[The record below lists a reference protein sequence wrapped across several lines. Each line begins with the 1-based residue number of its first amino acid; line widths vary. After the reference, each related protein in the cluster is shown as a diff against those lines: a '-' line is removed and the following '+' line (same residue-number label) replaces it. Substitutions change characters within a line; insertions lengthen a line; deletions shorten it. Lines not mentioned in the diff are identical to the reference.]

1 MSSKIS
7 GFHGRVEELAWLKG
21 LFHEASGG
29 SPGANSCGP
38 RMAIVVAESGFGKS
52 RLVQALYQ
60 QLTVDPVWD
69 PPEVNYWPDSFQE
82 LAQQLRVN
90 PDLAGHDPKGP
101 PRFLWLGMRWQ
112 QPDVRNVEER
122 RCQLPEARS
131 ALHAHVET
139 ARHKQ
144 GSWKSLLAK
153 STDILKRQ
161 ATDEVVSQLVDT
173 FIPFGGLLKK
183 AFETAREIVK
193 DRSESNLSARDRTES
208 KAKDAGEE
216 MLDSLREVFRGRGA
230 LPTVLWLDDAQ
241 WIDNLTLQFLHQLWA
256 EACQKKWPLLVVVT
270 HWEREWRQLMLL
282 ADIERGAS
290 LARFEHCNGVS
301 CRVLGAAD
309 AITLRNFLGAE
320 LPGLTQPQCELLLHK
335 AAGNFLSMVE
345 NVGQLKK
352 NKPNFVNRDISQSL
366 SPAGEKMVKSWSDDR
381 LRRVEQRFE
390 ELEDDV
396 KQLLGWSSRLGL
408 RFIRSIVVEFARS
421 QGVSLDPERLLD
433 ECVNPLVILGEGSP
447 LLREF
452 RDRSFHAVARR
463 HFDDYGADWEEG
475 LTAALREKL
484 TAAVDSCFDDVGEY
498 VSDTTGSLLA
508 LESTERRDLLS
519 MAMQVFESENDL
531 PHGSQAFNL
540 LLRARIISVSTDA
553 ADNLWER
560 IRNATESWG
569 DIDWLKVSPEIV
581 GSGVRTELL
590 DHLQTAGA
598 FKLAK
603 IVAASLLSIARSKH
617 AEKPRSESL
626 RDVSIY
632 LTKLGDIELVE
643 GNLAV
648 ARSMFAEGLEIQR
661 SLEVQLG
668 TPESLSDITGSLR
681 RLGDIKKVEGN
692 LTSARV
698 YYLEDLEI
706 SRKLEDQ
713 LGTPKIRRGVSVTLE
728 RLGDIEVKEGNLAV
742 AKSLYAEGLEIRRSL
757 HDQVRTPKSL
767 HDFSILLSRLGNI
780 EEEEG
785 NLTVARS
792 LFAEGLDIARTLQQQ
807 LGTPKSLRGISISL
821 DKLGRIEEAE
831 GNLIVARSLYAEGLE
846 IRRTLQE
853 QLGTPESLSDVS
865 ISLDKLGRLEK
876 AEGNLAGARSL
887 FTECLEINRTL
898 HAHLGTPKSLRSI
911 SLSLNRLGGIELT
924 EGNLAGARSLF
935 TECLEIDRSLQ
946 LQLRT
951 PEILIDLSMS
961 LEKLGDIEK
970 AKSNLTVARSLFAEG
985 LEIRRTLQAQ
995 LGTPSSQ
1002 RNVAVSLHK
1011 LGGIEFA
1018 AGNLTVARSLF
1029 AECLKMARFLHV
1041 QCGTPKSLCDV
1052 LESINSIGDI
1062 EKAEGNFAVGRS
1074 LFVES
1079 LEIARTLQAQLGTPA
1094 SLRNVFL
1101 SLSRLGGIEFAEGN
1115 LTDARSLYTES
1126 LEIASALQS
1135 RLASP
1140 ESLQDIA
1147 NCLYKISELEHQSGN
1162 IEFARKN
1169 YKKGYEIAGRL
1180 HNMIQTHDTLN
1191 LLIAF
1196 QKATQTV

>member
-1 MSSKIS
+1 MSNKIS

-29 SPGANSCGP
+29 SPGSNSCGP

-131 ALHAHVET
+131 ALQAHVET

-256 EACQKKWPLLVVVT
+256 EASLKKWPLLVVVT

-282 ADIERGAS
+282 ADIERAAS

-309 AITLRNFLGAE
+309 AITLRNYLGAE

-345 NVGQLKK
+345 NVGQLRK
-352 NKPNFVNRDISQSL
+352 NKPNFVNRDICQSL
-366 SPAGEKMVKSWSDDR
+366 SPAGEKMVKLWSDDR

-396 KQLLGWSSRLGL
+396 KQLLGWSSRLGI

-484 TAAVDSCFDDVGEY
+484 TAAVDSCFDDAGEY

-519 MAMQVFESENDL
+519 MAMLVFDSETE
-531 PHGSQAFNL
+531 PTHGSQAFNL

-560 IRNATESWG
+560 IRNAAKSWG
-569 DIDWLKVSPEIV
+569 DFDWLKVSPEIV

-590 DHLQTAGA
+590 HHLQTAGA

-603 IVAASLLSIARSKH
+603 GVASSLLSIGRSKY
-617 AEKPRSESL
+617 AEKPESESL
-626 RDVSIY
+626 RDVSVY
-632 LTKLGDIELVE
+632 LNKLGDIEAAE
-643 GNLAV
+643 GNLVV
-648 ARSMFAEGLEIQR
+648 ARGLFAEGLEIARTLQVQMGTTESMRDVVVSLFSLGDIEVTEGNLTVGKVIFAEVLNILR
-661 SLEVQLG
+661 SLNIQLDTFECKRGVSLALGRLGLIEVAEGNFAVARNMFAEGLDIVRSSQVQLETPESLLSILESLWMLGDLEVSEGNLSVARALFAEGLEIARSLQVQLDTPESLRGVSVYLNRLGVLEVSKGNLTVARALFAEDLEIARTLQVQLG
-668 TPESLSDITGSLR
+668 TPASLR
-681 RLGDIKKVEGN
+681 D
-692 LTSARV
+692 
-698 YYLEDLEI
+698 
-706 SRKLEDQ
+706 
-713 LGTPKIRRGVSVTLE
+713 VSVSLD
-728 RLGDIEVKEGNLAV
+728 RLGDIEVAEGNLA
-742 AKSLYAEGLEIRRSL
+742 AARGLFAEGLEI
-757 HDQVRTPKSL
+757 D
-767 HDFSILLSRLGNI
+767 
-780 EEEEG
+780 
-785 NLTVARS
+785 
-792 LFAEGLDIARTLQQQ
+792 RTLQVQM
-807 LGTPKSLRGISISL
+807 
-821 DKLGRIEEAE
+821 
-831 GNLIVARSLYAEGLE
+831 
-846 IRRTLQE
+846 
-853 QLGTPESLSDVS
+853 GTPESLRDVS
-865 ISLDKLGRLEK
+865 VYLNKLGDIEA
-876 AEGNLAGARSL
+876 AEGNLAAAR
-887 FTECLEINRTL
+887 
-898 HAHLGTPKSLRSI
+898 
-911 SLSLNRLGGIELT
+911 
-924 EGNLAGARSLF
+924 
-935 TECLEIDRSLQ
+935 D
-946 LQLRT
+946 
-951 PEILIDLSMS
+951 
-961 LEKLGDIEK
+961 
-970 AKSNLTVARSLFAEG
+970 LFAEG
-985 LEIRRTLQAQ
+985 LEIRRTLQVQ
-995 LGTPSSQ
+995 LGTPESLRDVS
-1002 RNVAVSLHK
+1002 VSLER
-1011 LGGIEFA
+1011 LGDIEVA
-1018 AGNLTVARSLF
+1018 EGNLTAARGVFAEGLEIRRTLQVQLGIPASLRDVSVLLGRLGDIEVAEGNLAAARDLF
-1029 AECLKMARFLHV
+1029 AE
-1041 QCGTPKSLCDV
+1041 D
-1052 LESINSIGDI
+1052 
-1062 EKAEGNFAVGRS
+1062 
-1074 LFVES
+1074 
-1079 LEIARTLQAQLGTPA
+1079 LEIARTLQVQLGTPE
-1094 SLRNVFL
+1094 SLRDLVISF
-1101 SLSRLGGIEFAEGN
+1101 
-1115 LTDARSLYTES
+1115 YK
-1126 LEIASALQS
+1126 IASASLGIEQIEYATNALEGAKQ
-1135 RLASP
+1135 LAATYPHYPS
-1140 ESLQDIA
+1140 QVV
-1147 NCLYKISELEHQSGN
+1147 
-1162 IEFARKN
+1162 EFMQK
-1169 YKKGYEIAGRL
+1169 YYSDLSK
-1180 HNMIQTHDTLN
+1180 QTFSVED
-1191 LLIAF
+1191 
-1196 QKATQTV
+1196 

>member
-1 MSSKIS
+1 MSNKIS

-193 DRSESNLSARDRTES
+193 DRSESNLSARDRTDS

-256 EACQKKWPLLVVVT
+256 EASLKKWPLLVVVT

-309 AITLRNFLGAE
+309 AITLRNYLGAE

-345 NVGQLKK
+345 NVGQLRK

-366 SPAGEKMVKSWSDDR
+366 SPAGEKIVKSWSDDR

-396 KQLLGWSSRLGL
+396 KQLLGWSSRLGI

-452 RDRSFHAVARR
+452 RDRAFHAVARR

-498 VSDTTGSLLA
+498 ATDTTGSLLA

-531 PHGSQAFNL
+531 PHGSQVFNL

-560 IRNATESWG
+560 IRNAAKSWG
-569 DIDWLKVSPEIV
+569 DIDWLKITPDIV
-581 GSGVRTELL
+581 GPRVRIELL
-590 DHLQTAGA
+590 DHLKTAGA

-603 IVAASLLSIARSKH
+603 GVASSLLSIGRSKYAEKPESESMRDVSVYLNQLGDIEELEGNLSIARS
-617 AEKPRSESL
+617 
-626 RDVSIY
+626 
-632 LTKLGDIELVE
+632 
-643 GNLAV
+643 
-648 ARSMFAEGLEIQR
+648 
-661 SLEVQLG
+661 
-668 TPESLSDITGSLR
+668 
-681 RLGDIKKVEGN
+681 
-692 LTSARV
+692 
-698 YYLEDLEI
+698 
-706 SRKLEDQ
+706 
-713 LGTPKIRRGVSVTLE
+713 
-728 RLGDIEVKEGNLAV
+728 
-742 AKSLYAEGLEIRRSL
+742 
-757 HDQVRTPKSL
+757 
-767 HDFSILLSRLGNI
+767 
-780 EEEEG
+780 
-785 NLTVARS
+785 
-792 LFAEGLDIARTLQQQ
+792 LFA
-807 LGTPKSLRGISISL
+807 
-821 DKLGRIEEAE
+821 
-831 GNLIVARSLYAEGLE
+831 
-846 IRRTLQE
+846 
-853 QLGTPESLSDVS
+853 
-865 ISLDKLGRLEK
+865 
-876 AEGNLAGARSL
+876 
-887 FTECLEINRTL
+887 
-898 HAHLGTPKSLRSI
+898 
-911 SLSLNRLGGIELT
+911 
-924 EGNLAGARSLF
+924 
-935 TECLEIDRSLQ
+935 
-946 LQLRT
+946 
-951 PEILIDLSMS
+951 
-961 LEKLGDIEK
+961 
-970 AKSNLTVARSLFAEG
+970 
-985 LEIRRTLQAQ
+985 
-995 LGTPSSQ
+995 
-1002 RNVAVSLHK
+1002 
-1011 LGGIEFA
+1011 
-1018 AGNLTVARSLF
+1018 
-1029 AECLKMARFLHV
+1029 
-1041 QCGTPKSLCDV
+1041 
-1052 LESINSIGDI
+1052 
-1062 EKAEGNFAVGRS
+1062 
-1074 LFVES
+1074 ES
-1079 LEIARTLQAQLGTPA
+1079 LEIARTLQVQLGTPESMRDVSVSLIMLGGIEELEGNLSIARSLFAESLEIRRTLQNQLGTPESLIDVAISLERLGAIEVAEGNLTVAREVFSECLEIARTLQSQLETPKSQGNILSPLGQLSDIEIAEGNLGIAQKMIEEGLNITRTLHLQLGTPESLRDVSVSLEKLGVIEQINGNFSIARLLYAERLEIARTLKVQLGIPESQRDVWTSLIKLSDIEIAEGNLAAARTLIDEGLKIARALQLQLETPATQVDLSISLNRLGDIEVAEGNLASARLVFEEVMEITRLLNVQLGNPQSLRNVTIALDRLGDIEYMEGNHPVARSLFAESLDFRRKLYFQLNTPETLRDISLSLEKLGDIEVTEKNQDLSREFFAESLEIASTLQVQLGTPA
-1094 SLRNVFL
+1094 SLRDLVIAYYKMAEISTGNDKFQLAMNALKVAQVLSTVYPEYPNQVNEYIQQYCL
-1101 SLSRLGGIEFAEGN
+1101 SL
-1115 LTDARSLYTES
+1115 
-1126 LEIASALQS
+1126 
-1135 RLASP
+1135 
-1140 ESLQDIA
+1140 
-1147 NCLYKISELEHQSGN
+1147 N
-1162 IEFARKN
+1162 IQIDDME
-1169 YKKGYEIAGRL
+1169 
-1180 HNMIQTHDTLN
+1180 
-1191 LLIAF
+1191 
-1196 QKATQTV
+1196 